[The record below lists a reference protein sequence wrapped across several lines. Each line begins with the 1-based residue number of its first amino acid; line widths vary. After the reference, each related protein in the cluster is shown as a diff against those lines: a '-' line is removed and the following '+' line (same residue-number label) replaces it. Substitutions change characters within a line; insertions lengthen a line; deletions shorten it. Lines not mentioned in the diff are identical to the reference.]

1 MPTSLLGIH
10 MNHPSPAVADN
21 RKLSSRQFNL
31 LVVGLLTVAVGQSF
45 IFAILPPL
53 GREVNL
59 SVVQINSMIACSA
72 LVFSVA
78 SPSWGRLSDRVG
90 RKPVIVAGLAGYAL
104 GNLIFALAFE
114 AAFAGWVTGTGLFAS
129 LLMVRCLQSVMM
141 SGTNPGST
149 AYTADHSAPQHRTR
163 ALARLGTASSV
174 GMIIGPILAGALA
187 GMGLLFPLYCATA
200 LAAIAAVVVWRYLPA
215 SISLA
220 SHGKTRRKLSVF
232 DHRLRL
238 YLFCSFG
245 GFTGFAGIQQTLA
258 FRIQDMLQLSGAET
272 AQYTGLAL
280 MITALCTLAM
290 QLTVAQ
296 RFQAPPLTLI
306 RGGVLFLMA
315 GPMLIAVPGSFTLVL
330 LGMACLGTGLGLAV
344 PAIAAAASLAVD
356 PEEQGG
362 AAGLITACPAA
373 GFVIGPIVCGSLYEF
388 DPTLSAIGAAVILLA
403 VAITAFKPTS

>member
-1 MPTSLLGIH
+1 MRAPQSGIH
-10 MNHPSPAVADN
+10 MTLPGPAVTDN

-187 GMGLLFPLYCATA
+187 GMGRLFPL
-200 LAAIAAVVVWRYLPA
+200 
-215 SISLA
+215 
-220 SHGKTRRKLSVF
+220 
-232 DHRLRL
+232 
-238 YLFCSFG
+238 
-245 GFTGFAGIQQTLA
+245 
-258 FRIQDMLQLSGAET
+258 
-272 AQYTGLAL
+272 
-280 MITALCTLAM
+280 
-290 QLTVAQ
+290 
-296 RFQAPPLTLI
+296 
-306 RGGVLFLMA
+306 
-315 GPMLIAVPGSFTLVL
+315 
-330 LGMACLGTGLGLAV
+330 
-344 PAIAAAASLAVD
+344 
-356 PEEQGG
+356 
-362 AAGLITACPAA
+362 
-373 GFVIGPIVCGSLYEF
+373 
-388 DPTLSAIGAAVILLA
+388 
-403 VAITAFKPTS
+403 